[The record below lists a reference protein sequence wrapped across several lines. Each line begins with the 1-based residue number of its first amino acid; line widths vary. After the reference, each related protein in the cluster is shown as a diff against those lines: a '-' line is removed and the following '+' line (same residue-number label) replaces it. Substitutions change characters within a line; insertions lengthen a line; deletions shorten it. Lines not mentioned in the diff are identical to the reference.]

1 MIENFHNQLH
11 YNPKHDL
18 WLKIVI
24 ISAKGCQQ
32 YQTGTGFILCNIY
45 KGAAILQEPEKWKL
59 HLLQLTIWALDL
71 QSDSTGV
78 SSSTHSSVLALL
90 HRNRR
95 NAPPPHLPAPLS
107 GGTPAARVATTALQP
122 YSIRFE
128 VYPPA
133 AAHWPSNTARDRWR
147 PCHLIAPSPLLPP
160 PQGLPYSMQLSL

>member
-32 YQTGTGFILCNIY
+32 CQTGTGFILCNIY

-71 QSDSTGV
+71 QSDSTVLLPPTHLFLLFSTETGKRSPATPTCTPLQRRSCCQ
-78 SSSTHSSVLALL
+78 SSDRCPPALF
-90 HRNRR
+90 N
-95 NAPPPHLPAPLS
+95 PFWSFPTPAP
-107 GGTPAARVATTALQP
+107 
-122 YSIRFE
+122 
-128 VYPPA
+128 
-133 AAHWPSNTARDRWR
+133 AHWPSNTVRDRWR
-147 PCHLIAPSPLLPP
+147 PCHLAPSPLLPP